1 MRLPTAPKF
10 KGSLGMKFVV
20 PALALLISGGC
31 VSFSNGYHDIKV
43 GMSEAQVKGAMR
55 SCPNV
60 SGETGRYK
68 SMTYLNRM
76 DDFFQWA
83 PSNYTFIFKDGALV
97 EFGEG
102 APVAIKTNGEEC
114 LKLLPPKVDAAA
126 VAVKIPSPV
135 CAS

>member
-1 MRLPTAPKF
+1 MRLPKAPKI
-10 KGSLGMKFVV
+10 KGSLGMKFIV
-20 PALALLISGGC
+20 PALALLMSSGC
-31 VSFSNGYHDIKV
+31 VSFHNGYHDIKV

-83 PSNYTFIFKDGALV
+83 PSNYTFIFKDGVLV

-102 APVAIKTNGEEC
+102 APVATKTNGEEG
-114 LKLLPPKVDAAA
+114 LKLLPPKADAAV
-126 VAVKIPSPV
+126 VAEKIPSPV
-135 CAS
+135 CSS